1 MKGTLHSAGGRYVMS
16 TSQPIN
22 DCHCHFFSP
31 AFFQRLA
38 KEKGV
43 PPTQDPVAEITNLL
57 GWERPGSS
65 QELAERWVQELDQ
78 SKASRA
84 ALIAS
89 IPGDEESVAVAV
101 AQYPERFVGFFMV
114 DPSQEGSTKR
124 IQWAVSELG
133 LRCICLFP
141 AMHQFH
147 LYEEKA
153 VKVFETA
160 AALKEAVVFVHCGM
174 LSVGV
179 RGKLGL
185 PSRFAMRFSN
195 PLDLHSVALSYP
207 QLPVII
213 PHFGAGLFKEALM
226 VADLCPNIYLDTSSS
241 NSWIKYHHSLTLED
255 VLRQALQVVGPDRL
269 LFGTDSSFFPRGWQ
283 HIVWETQ
290 VAALQKIGVDDP
302 TQEKFFSGNFNRLFP
317 LKS

>member
-1 MKGTLHSAGGRYVMS
+1 MMS
-16 TSQPIN
+16 TNQLLS

-31 AFFQRLA
+31 AFFQALA
-38 KEKGV
+38 QEKGV
-43 PPTQDPVAEITNLL
+43 EAAQDPVAEITQLL
-57 GWERPGSS
+57 GWEAPVSS
-65 QELAERWVQELDQ
+65 QELAKRWVQALDQ
-78 SKASRA
+78 SEVDRA

-89 IPGDEESVAVAV
+89 VPGDEESVAVAI
-101 AQYPERFVGFFMV
+101 AQHPDRFVGFFMV
-114 DPSQEGSTKR
+114 DPSREGTEER
-124 IQWAVSELG
+124 IRRAVSELG

-153 VKVFETA
+153 IKVFETA
-160 AALKEAVVFVHCGM
+160 ASLKEAVVFVHCGL

-179 RGKLGL
+179 RTKLGL

-207 QLPVII
+207 EVPMII
-213 PHFGAGLFKEALM
+213 PHFGAGLFREALM

-241 NSWIKYHHSLTLED
+241 NSWIKFHPSLTLEE
-255 VLRQALQVVGPDRL
+255 VFGQALQVVGADRL

-283 HIVWETQ
+283 RSVWETQ
-290 VAALQKIGVDDP
+290 VAVLESLGVDEL
-302 TQEKFFSGNFNRLFP
+302 TKEKFFSGNFNRLFP
-317 LKS
+317 QPL